1 VSKSIKQEFALKRRG
16 LIPRGTTGLA
26 VAVILSACLVWLS
39 YHHSQFERLTI
50 MSDPTKVNELV
61 LRPIN
66 GLADEFLKLSLHDG
80 DDGLKMI
87 VVRGKL
93 GARHKAT
100 AVISPQTFSL
110 LSAHDLLLVGL
121 SGTTIVTVREQNQLR
136 IRTIGQQKGLGTTIP
151 CKNDVIVWHAAML
164 PFAGLWSDGRTQ
176 NHRAI
181 AVFEP
186 LTGEMVKTDMSIRPI
201 EGGRLLEVVCVSTL
215 REFLAIY
222 ERDGKTYRLKMVD
235 YRRDPF
241 LKGGGKYVVVEPAIH
256 AVDS

>member
-1 VSKSIKQEFALKRRG
+1 MDKSKKS
-16 LIPRGTTGLA
+16 LA
-26 VAVILSACLVWLS
+26 TLTAVHPPAR
-39 YHHSQFERLTI
+39 FGE
-50 MSDPTKVNELV
+50 
-61 LRPIN
+61 
-66 GLADEFLKLSLHDG
+66 LKLSGNVVKSFQEKPQLQDGWINGVRHDSG
-80 DDGLKMI
+80 I
-87 VVRGKL
+87 VFLENRANKL
-93 GARHKAT
+93 VVNK
-100 AVISPQTFSL
+100 S
-110 LSAHDLLLVGL
+110 
-121 SGTTIVTVREQNQLR
+121 N
-136 IRTIGQQKGLGTTIP
+136 
-151 CKNDVIVWHAAML
+151 KNDVIVWHAAML